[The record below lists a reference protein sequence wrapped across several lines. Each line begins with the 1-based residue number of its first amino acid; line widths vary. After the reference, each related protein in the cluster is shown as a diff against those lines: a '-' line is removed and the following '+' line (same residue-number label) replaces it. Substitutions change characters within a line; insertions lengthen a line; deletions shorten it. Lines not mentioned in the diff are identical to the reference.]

1 MLEISDISVN
11 SEKNKENNKF
21 QNDFNLNF
29 DNDSICNENDN
40 DISLLLLPKNKL
52 FEIEINLNEKIDT
65 NYLIKQNRNNENIE
79 NSKQLKFILKKE
91 NIKNLENNKNYFMYR
106 KDAYYKHFKAIFAK
120 YIKNKANK
128 LKNNCFPA
136 YDKNNFSALSYKYTG
151 NPKEKDNFKFLSFK
165 IKDLLVFGKNEKQKN
180 RQYNN
185 ELIINFIENNES
197 KAKDKIM
204 YEELIIF
211 LNDTVENELIKF
223 YKNKEELKNINK
235 DSKCLLYDQYFKKET
250 GISLLEN
257 NGFIELLKKY
267 YE

>member
-1 MLEISDISVN
+1 
-11 SEKNKENNKF
+11 
-21 QNDFNLNF
+21 
-29 DNDSICNENDN
+29 
-40 DISLLLLPKNKL
+40 
-52 FEIEINLNEKIDT
+52 
-65 NYLIKQNRNNENIE
+65 
-79 NSKQLKFILKKE
+79 
-91 NIKNLENNKNYFMYR
+91 MYR

-136 YDKNNFSALSYKYTG
+136 YEKNNFSALSYKYTG
-151 NPKEKDNFKFLSFK
+151 NPKEKDN
-165 IKDLLVFGKNEKQKN
+165 
-180 RQYNN
+180 YN
-185 ELIINFIENNES
+185 ELLINFIENNES
-197 KAKDKIM
+197 KARDKIM

-250 GISLLEN
+250 GISLLET

>member
-29 DNDSICNENDN
+29 DNDSIWNENEN

-165 IKDLLVFGKNEKQKN
+165 MKDLLVFGKNEKQKN

>member
-29 DNDSICNENDN
+29 DNDSICNENEN

-250 GISLLEN
+250 GISLLET